1 MKENKDIPL
10 MEPTF
15 FEDND
20 PNNPKYINKKEVLK
34 KIEEELKKENKKGR
48 IKVLLGALLGGA
60 LAILV
65 GSSISYLGSSILDVE
80 ASSFNDF
87 IVYLATISGGLGS
100 FFGTVSL
107 CVAKNEKKLKPLENK
122 KIKLEEEIKE
132 DELKEK
138 VKCLSKENKKVLQ
151 KVIENP
157 EVKDVLT
164 DMFGEYEN
172 VEDSFVKD
180 MVKVIYSDDE
190 NVVIE
195 KVRDL
200 PEKSIFEN
208 KIDFNK
214 KRPVPERSIFENK
227 IDLDEPVSS
236 SKEKSLWKRYNIKR
250 KND

>member
-1 MKENKDIPL
+1 MKENKDMPL

-34 KIEEELKKENKKGR
+34 KIEEQLKEEKKKLR
-48 IKVLLGALLGGA
+48 IGGLLGCILGGA
-60 LAILV
+60 LSILA
-65 GSSISYLGSSILDVE
+65 GFLISNLGILILDVE

-87 IVYLATISGGLGS
+87 VVNLVSIFGALGS
-100 FFGTVSL
+100 FFGTTYLCTAKSERKIESL
-107 CVAKNEKKLKPLENK
+107 NNK
-122 KIKLEEEIKE
+122 KGELEEEIKE

-172 VEDSFVKD
+172 LEDSFVKD
-180 MVKVIYSDDE
+180 MIKVIYSDDE
-190 NVVIE
+190 NVVVE
-195 KVRDL
+195 KVQDL
-200 PEKSIFEN
+200 SEGSVFEN
-208 KIDFNK
+208 KIDFN
-214 KRPVPERSIFENK
+214 ESI
-227 IDLDEPVSS
+227 SS
-236 SKEKSLWKRYNIKR
+236 SKEKPLWKRYNIKR